1 MLKSQLEKVY
11 KLRDGLT
18 HTELKENITNTIM
31 NIPKE
36 KYRNIIKG
44 SYERPERYTSKKNNI
59 YEFSYKMCVLNEK
72 RFKKKKRK
80 KKKEN
85 KRKYYLNNII

>member
-1 MLKSQLEKVY
+1 
-11 KLRDGLT
+11 
-18 HTELKENITNTIM
+18 M

-72 RFKKKKRK
+72 GLKDPMRFLFWTFIKMSISGFLK
-80 KKKEN
+80 
-85 KRKYYLNNII
+85 IIFFCRTEKSGINTSILLLL